1 MSSRDIITPE
11 AALELYSASE
21 LFSLA
26 NAIRQEHFGN
36 TIETCSIVNA
46 RSGRCSEDC
55 KWCAQSAHFAASV
68 KERAPRRV
76 GEYPFLALEEI
87 LRQARATEAAGVQR
101 FSLVTSGRSL
111 SDADVDAACRCFEAI
126 RRDSRLSRLQLCGSF
141 GLLGH
146 AALGRLRDAGMTR
159 YHCNLETAP
168 SCFHKL
174 CTTHTAEEK
183 IATLRTAK
191 SLGIELCSGGII
203 GMGETPQERIE
214 MAFAL
219 RDIGV
224 DSIPINVL
232 QPIAGTP
239 LENEPPI
246 SQDDIFRTFAI
257 FRLINPTAQIRFA
270 GGRAAFV
277 DKMETALA
285 CGVNAAIVGD
295 MLTTI
300 GSNVRED
307 FEIFHRLGYD
317 SGAQTSSL

>member
-1 MSSRDIITPE
+1 MPSRDIITPE
-11 AALELYSASE
+11 TALELYFADSNE
-21 LFSLA
+21 LFALA
-26 NAIRQEHFGN
+26 DAIRREHFDN

-46 RSGRCSEDC
+46 RSGRCSENC

-68 KERAPRRV
+68 KD
-76 GEYPFLALEEI
+76 YPFLALEEI
-87 LRQARATEAAGVQR
+87 LRQAQATEAAGVQR

-126 RRDSRLSRLQLCGSF
+126 RRDARLARLQLCGSF

-146 AALGRLRDAGMTR
+146 AALERLRDAGMKR

-168 SCFHKL
+168 SRFHKL

-183 IATLRTAK
+183 IATLQAAK

-219 RDIGV
+219 RNIGV

-257 FRLINPTAQIRFA
+257 FRIINPTAQIRFA
-270 GGRAAFV
+270 GGRAAFA
-277 DKMETALA
+277 DKIETALA

-300 GSNVRED
+300 GSNVHED
-307 FEIFHRLGYD
+307 FETFRRLGL
-317 SGAQTSSL
+317 TIK

>member
-1 MSSRDIITPE
+1 MQIQNIITPE
-11 AALELYSASE
+11 TALELYFADE
-21 LFSLA
+21 LFALA
-26 NAIRQEHFGN
+26 DAIRCEHFGN

-46 RSGRCSEDC
+46 RSGRCSENC
-55 KWCAQSAHFAASV
+55 KWCAQSAHFIASE
-68 KERAPRRV
+68 K
-76 GEYPFLALEEI
+76 EYPFLALDEV
-87 LRQARATEAAGVQR
+87 LHQARATEAAGVQR

-111 SDADVDAACRCFEAI
+111 DDADVDAACRCFEEI
-126 RRDSRLSRLQLCGSF
+126 RRDIPRLQLCGSF
-141 GLLGH
+141 GLLGR
-146 AALGRLRDAGMTR
+146 AALERLRDAGMTR

-168 SCFHKL
+168 SRFHKL
-174 CTTHTAEEK
+174 CTTHTVEEK
-183 IATLRTAK
+183 ITTLQAAK

-224 DSIPINVL
+224 NSVPINVL

-239 LENEPPI
+239 LESEPPI

-257 FRLINPTAQIRFA
+257 FRIINPIAQIRFA
-270 GGRAAFV
+270 GGRAAFA

-285 CGVNAAIVGD
+285 CGVSAAIVGD

-300 GSNVRED
+300 GSNVNED
-307 FEIFHRLGYD
+307 FETFRRLGYD
-317 SGAQTSSL
+317 VH